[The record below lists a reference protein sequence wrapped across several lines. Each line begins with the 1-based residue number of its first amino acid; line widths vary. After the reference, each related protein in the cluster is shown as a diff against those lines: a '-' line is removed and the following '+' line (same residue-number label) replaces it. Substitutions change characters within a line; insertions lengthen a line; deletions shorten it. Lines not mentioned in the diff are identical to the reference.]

1 MLFAVVAT
9 DVDIGNCVKNA
20 LGDLGFASLQGYV
33 VIRELHCILEPFAF
47 RDCNFPHLSLGSL
60 DQLMIGVAL
69 LDLAP
74 GTSQHFY
81 NDLHLCQGI
90 VVSMLEHFLRIEA
103 ISVEQ
108 NQGG

>member
-1 MLFAVVAT
+1 MFAVVAI
-9 DVDIGNCVKNA
+9 DVDMGNCVKYA

-33 VIRELHCILEPFAF
+33 EIRELNCILEPFVF
-47 RDCNFPHLSLGSL
+47 RDCNFPHLSFGSL
-60 DQLMIGVAL
+60 DQMMIDVAL

-81 NDLHLCQGI
+81 TDLHLRQGI

-103 ISVEQ
+103 IAVEQ